1 MLSSCL
7 FGDGV
12 GGSLSRVL
20 QIALFVDNSNAFL
33 PKKDSNRSR
42 AVNGYIMN
50 NQATQKER
58 LE

>member
-33 PKKDSNRSR
+33 PEKDSNRSR
-42 AVNGYIMN
+42 ADRKSVV
-50 NQATQKER
+50 
-58 LE
+58 